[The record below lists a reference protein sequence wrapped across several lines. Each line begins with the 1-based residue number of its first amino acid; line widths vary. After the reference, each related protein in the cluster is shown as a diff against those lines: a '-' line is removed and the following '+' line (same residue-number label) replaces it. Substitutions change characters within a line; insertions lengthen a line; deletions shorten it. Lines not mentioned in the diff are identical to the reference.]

1 MTESASPRPHVD
13 IEHAVV
19 RFAGDSGDGM
29 QLTGT
34 EFTRE
39 AALHGND
46 LATFPD
52 YPAEIRAPAGTTAGV
67 SGYQIQ
73 FAAHEVYSPGD
84 QPDTL
89 VAMNPAALKVHL
101 PDLKRGGLLIVNE
114 AAFKQ
119 ADLDRA
125 GWKSNPLTDG
135 SLDGFRVIK
144 VDFERL
150 VGKAVEGTGVSAKDA
165 SRCKNFYALGLVFW
179 IYSRDTERE
188 EQAIRERFKK
198 SGPLAEANLRA
209 FKAGYNYGE
218 TIEALDAPY
227 VIQAARLKP
236 GKYRNVTGNSAL
248 ALGLIAAAQN
258 AGLRLF
264 YGSYPITPASDILH
278 ELSKYRRFHLT
289 TFQAEDEIAA
299 VAASIGASFAGALG
313 VTGSSG
319 PGIAL
324 KGEAIGLAVMTE
336 LPLVI
341 VNVQRGGPSTGL
353 PTKTEQSDLFQ
364 AVYGRNGEC
373 PLPVLAARSPADCF
387 DAAFEACR
395 IAVDYRTPV
404 ILLSD
409 GSLANGSEPW
419 LLPDVNSLPKIDPN
433 IATDPAGFM
442 PYKRDE
448 KLARP
453 WAVPGTPGL
462 EHRIGGLEKDALTG
476 NVSYDAINHEKMVR
490 TRAEKVRRIA
500 DHFDATEP
508 YFDPSGD
515 VLVIGWGGT
524 FGAITQAVI
533 DARQHGLKVGHVH
546 LRHIFPLPNDL
557 TDVVARYRAVLIP
570 ELNTGQLR
578 FHLRGQL
585 GIEGVGLNK
594 IQGKPFHVAEI
605 VSAIETLA
613 RRSQP
618 PSAKEIA

>member
-1 MTESASPRPHVD
+1 MTESAAPRPYVD
-13 IEHAVV
+13 IKNAVV

-73 FAAHEVYSPGD
+73 FAAHEVYSAGD

-89 VAMNPAALKVHL
+89 VVMNPAALKVHL
-101 PDLKRGGLLIVNE
+101 PDLKRGGMLILNE
-114 AAFKQ
+114 ASFKQ
-119 ADLDRA
+119 GDLDRA
-125 GWKSNPLTDG
+125 GWSSNPLADG
-135 SLDGFRVIK
+135 SLDNYRVIK
-144 VDFERL
+144 VDFEHL
-150 VGKAVEGTGVSAKDA
+150 VGKAVEGTGVSTKDA

-179 IYSRDTERE
+179 IYSRDTDRE

-198 SGPLAEANLRA
+198 APPLAEANLRA

-218 TIEALDAPY
+218 TIEALAPY
-227 VIQAARLKP
+227 SIQPARLKP

-248 ALGLIAAAQN
+248 ALGLIAATQK

-278 ELSKYRRFHLT
+278 ELSKNRRFRVT

-299 VAASIGASFAGALG
+299 ISAAIGASFSGALG
-313 VTGSSG
+313 ITGSSG

-324 KGEAIGLAVMTE
+324 KTEAMGLALMTE

-341 VNVQRGGPSTGL
+341 INVQRGGPSTGL

-373 PLPVLAARSPADCF
+373 PIPVIAARSPADCF
-387 DAAFEACR
+387 DTAYEACR
-395 IAVDYRTPV
+395 IAIDYRTPV

-419 LLPDVNSLPKIDPN
+419 LLPDVKSLAKIDPGFT
-433 IATDPAGFM
+433 TDPKEFM
-442 PYKRDE
+442 PYRRDE

-453 WAVPGTPGL
+453 WVVPGTPGL
-462 EHRIGGLEKDALTG
+462 EHRIGGLEKDSLTG
-476 NVSYDAINHEKMVR
+476 NISYDAQNHEKMVR
-490 TRAEKVRRIA
+490 TRAEKLQRIA
-500 DHFDATEP
+500 DRFDPTEP
-508 YFDPSGD
+508 YYDPEGE

-524 FGAITQAVI
+524 YGSITQAVI
-533 DARQHGLKVGHVH
+533 DARQSGLRVGHVH
-546 LRHIFPLPNDL
+546 LRHVFPLPNDL
-557 TDVVARYRAVLIP
+557 PEIVARYRAVLIP

-578 FHLRGQL
+578 LHLRGQL
-585 GIEGVGLNK
+585 GIESVGLNK
-594 IQGKPFHVAEI
+594 IQGKPFHVAE
-605 VSAIETLA
+605 VRSAIESLA

-618 PSAKEIA
+618 PAAKEIA

>member
-1 MTESASPRPHVD
+1 MMTESATPRPYVD
-13 IEHAVV
+13 IKNAVV

-73 FAAHEVYSPGD
+73 FAAHEVYSAGD

-89 VAMNPAALKVHL
+89 VVMNPAALKVHL
-101 PDLKRGGLLIVNE
+101 PDLKRGGMLILNE
-114 AAFKQ
+114 ASFKQ
-119 ADLDRA
+119 GDLDRA
-125 GWKSNPLTDG
+125 GWSSNPLADG
-135 SLDGFRVIK
+135 SLDNYRVIK
-144 VDFERL
+144 VDFEHL
-150 VGKAVEGTGVSAKDA
+150 VGKAVEGTGVSTKDA

-179 IYSRDTERE
+179 IYSRDTDRE

-198 SGPLAEANLRA
+198 APPLAEANLRA

-218 TIEALDAPY
+218 TIEALAPY
-227 VIQAARLKP
+227 SIQPARLKP

-248 ALGLIAAAQN
+248 ALGLIAATQK

-278 ELSKYRRFHLT
+278 ELSKNRRFRVT

-299 VAASIGASFAGALG
+299 ISAAIGASFSGALG
-313 VTGSSG
+313 ITGSSG

-324 KGEAIGLAVMTE
+324 KTEAMGLALMTE

-341 VNVQRGGPSTGL
+341 INVQRGGPSTGL

-373 PLPVLAARSPADCF
+373 PIPVIAARSPADCF
-387 DAAFEACR
+387 DTAYEACR
-395 IAVDYRTPV
+395 IAIDYRTPV

-419 LLPDVNSLPKIDPN
+419 LLPDVKSLAKIDPGFT
-433 IATDPAGFM
+433 TDPKEFM
-442 PYKRDE
+442 PYRRDE

-453 WAVPGTPGL
+453 WVVPGTPGL
-462 EHRIGGLEKDALTG
+462 EHRIGGLEKDSLTG
-476 NVSYDAINHEKMVR
+476 NISYDAQNHEKMVR
-490 TRAEKVRRIA
+490 TRAEKLQRIA
-500 DHFDATEP
+500 DRFDPTEP
-508 YFDPSGD
+508 YYDPEGE

-524 FGAITQAVI
+524 YGSITQAVI
-533 DARQHGLKVGHVH
+533 DARQSGLRVGHVH
-546 LRHIFPLPNDL
+546 LRHVFPLPNDL
-557 TDVVARYRAVLIP
+557 PEIVARYRAVLIP

-578 FHLRGQL
+578 LHLRGQL
-585 GIEGVGLNK
+585 GIESVGLNK
-594 IQGKPFHVAEI
+594 IQGKPFHVAE
-605 VSAIETLA
+605 VRSAIESLA

-618 PSAKEIA
+618 PAAKEIA

>member
-1 MTESASPRPHVD
+1 MTVSAAPRSHVD
-13 IEHAVV
+13 IQNAVV

-101 PDLKRGGLLIVNE
+101 ADLKRGGLLILNE

-135 SLDGFRVIK
+135 TVENYRVIK

-198 SGPLAEANLRA
+198 TPPLAEANVRA

-218 TIEALDAPY
+218 TIEALDAY
-227 VIQAARLKP
+227 VIQPARLKP

-248 ALGLIAAAQN
+248 ALGLIAASQN

-299 VAASIGASFAGALG
+299 ISAAIGASFAGALG
-313 VTGSSG
+313 ITGSSG
-319 PGIAL
+319 PGLAL
-324 KGEAIGLAVMTE
+324 KTEAMGLALMTE

-341 VNVQRGGPSTGL
+341 INVQRGGPSTGL

-364 AVYGRNGEC
+364 AVYGRNGES
-373 PLPVLAARSPADCF
+373 PIPVVASRSPADCF
-387 DAAFEACR
+387 DTAYEACR
-395 IAVDYRTPV
+395 IAIDCRTPV

-433 IATDPAGFM
+433 ITTDPAGFL

-453 WAVPGTPGL
+453 WAIPGTPGL

-476 NVSYDAINHEKMVR
+476 NISYDALNHEKMVR

-500 DHFDATEP
+500 DRLDPTEP
-508 YFDPSGD
+508 YFDPDGD

-524 FGAITQAVI
+524 YGSITQAVI
-533 DARQHGLKVGHVH
+533 EARQQGLRVGHVH

-557 TDVVARYRAVLIP
+557 TDVVSRYRNVLVP

-578 FHLRGQL
+578 LHMRGQL
-585 GIEGVGLNK
+585 GIESIGLNK
-594 IQGKPFHVAEI
+594 IQGKPFHVAE
-605 VSAIETLA
+605 VRSAIESLA
-613 RRSQP
+613 RRNPLAAEQ
-618 PSAKEIA
+618 EIA

>member
-1 MTESASPRPHVD
+1 MTVSAAPRSHVD
-13 IEHAVV
+13 IQNAVV

-52 YPAEIRAPAGTTAGV
+52 YPAQIRAPAGTTAGV

-101 PDLKRGGLLIVNE
+101 ADLKRGGLLILNE

-135 SLDGFRVIK
+135 TVENYRVIK

-188 EQAIRERFKK
+188 EQAIRDRFKK
-198 SGPLAEANLRA
+198 TAPLAEANVRA

-218 TIEALDAPY
+218 TIEALDAY
-227 VIQAARLKP
+227 VIQPARLKP

-299 VAASIGASFAGALG
+299 ISAAIGASFAGALG
-313 VTGSSG
+313 ITGSSG
-319 PGIAL
+319 PGLAL
-324 KGEAIGLAVMTE
+324 KTEAMGLALMTE

-341 VNVQRGGPSTGL
+341 INVQRGGPSTGL

-364 AVYGRNGEC
+364 AVYGRNGES
-373 PLPVLAARSPADCF
+373 PIPVVASRSPADCF
-387 DAAFEACR
+387 DTAYEACR
-395 IAVDYRTPV
+395 IAIDCRTPV

-433 IATDPAGFM
+433 ITTDPAGFL

-453 WAVPGTPGL
+453 WAIPGTPGL

-476 NVSYDAINHEKMVR
+476 NISYDAQNHEKMVR

-500 DHFDATEP
+500 DRLDPTEP
-508 YFDPSGD
+508 YFDPDGD

-524 FGAITQAVI
+524 YGSITQAVI
-533 DARQHGLKVGHVH
+533 EARQQGLRVGHVH

-557 TDVVARYRAVLIP
+557 TDVVSRYRNVLVP

-578 FHLRGQL
+578 LHMRGQL
-585 GIEGVGLNK
+585 GIESIGLNK
-594 IQGKPFHVAEI
+594 IQGKPFHVAE
-605 VSAIETLA
+605 VRSAIESLA
-613 RRSQP
+613 RRNPLAAEQ
-618 PSAKEIA
+618 EIA

>member
-1 MTESASPRPHVD
+1 MTVSAAPRSHVD
-13 IEHAVV
+13 IQNAVV

-101 PDLKRGGLLIVNE
+101 ADLKRGGLLILNE

-135 SLDGFRVIK
+135 TVENYRVIK

-165 SRCKNFYALGLVFW
+165 SRSKNFYALGLVFW
-179 IYSRDTERE
+179 IYSRETERE
-188 EQAIRERFKK
+188 ELAIRERFKK
-198 SGPLAEANLRA
+198 TVPLAEANVRA

-218 TIEALDAPY
+218 TIEALDAY
-227 VIQAARLKP
+227 VIQPARLKP

-299 VAASIGASFAGALG
+299 ISAAIGASFAGALG
-313 VTGSSG
+313 ITGSSG
-319 PGIAL
+319 PGLAL
-324 KGEAIGLAVMTE
+324 KTEAMGLALMTE

-341 VNVQRGGPSTGL
+341 INVQRGGPSTGL

-364 AVYGRNGEC
+364 AVYGRNGES
-373 PLPVLAARSPADCF
+373 PIPVVAARSPADCF
-387 DAAFEACR
+387 DTAYEACR
-395 IAVDYRTPV
+395 IAIDCRTPV

-433 IATDPAGFM
+433 ITTDPAGFL

-453 WAVPGTPGL
+453 WAIPGTPGL

-476 NVSYDAINHEKMVR
+476 NISYDAQNHEKMVR

-500 DHFDATEP
+500 DRLDPTEP
-508 YFDPSGD
+508 YFDPDGD

-524 FGAITQAVI
+524 YGSITQAVI
-533 DARQHGLKVGHVH
+533 EARQHGLRVGHVH

-557 TDVVARYRAVLIP
+557 TDVVSRYRNVLVP
-570 ELNTGQLR
+570 ELNSGQLR
-578 FHLRGQL
+578 LHMRGQL
-585 GIEGVGLNK
+585 GIESIGLNK
-594 IQGKPFHVAEI
+594 IQGKPFHVAE
-605 VSAIETLA
+605 VRSAIESLA
-613 RRSQP
+613 RRNPLAAEQ
-618 PSAKEIA
+618 EIA